1 MQQLHPQSPS
11 LRSTGRQILKDSTIM
26 RKISE
31 SRKPPLLLLLE
42 DIHRIQKSQQTNS
55 EEKLEAN

>member
-11 LRSTGRQILKDSTIM
+11 LRSTHRQILKDSTIM

-31 SRKPPLLLLLE
+31 SRKPPLLLLE